1 MATISPGGRKQLEDL
16 KPTLPHKSRHE
27 GTISDISDV
36 VEMEYDDDVTE
47 KVFIAVRSDIDDDL
61 DVDDDYREK
70 LREYIHDRN
79 LQRIKDHLP
88 VSEDEAEELAE
99 EVREDNL
106 DKAVSGGEEVDMFS
120 YNYVELKTMVTAKIT
135 RNSGNTQNSALY
147 DQLDLL
153 DLVEPYQE
161 DKFELLNREGD
172 VVESQRDGVH
182 EVLGD
187 VEGEEDTNKA
197 LVQYLKD
204 NLLAM
209 VVEYDVDNKNRGT
222 DEEFSTVNEFV
233 SVVEDPEA

>member
-27 GTISDISDV
+27 GTISDVSDV

-47 KVFIAVRSDIDDDL
+47 KVFIAVRSDIDNDL
-61 DVDDDYREK
+61 DVEDDYKEK

-88 VSEDEAEELAE
+88 VTEDEAEELVE
-99 EVREDNL
+99 EVREENKDM
-106 DKAVSGGEEVDMFS
+106 AVSGGEDVEMFS

-153 DLVEPYQE
+153 DLTEPYDT
-161 DKFELLNREGD
+161 DKFELLDRNGD
-172 VVESQRDGVH
+172 VVESQREGVH

-187 VEGEEDTNKA
+187 ISGPEETNQA
-197 LVQYLKD
+197 LVGYLKD
-204 NLLAM
+204 NLLGM
-209 VVEYDVDNKNRGT
+209 KVSYDVDNKNRGT

-233 SVVEDPEA
+233 DVGFV